1 MVEGIGPSMDVPCK
15 SLQEKYIIVRNA
27 RGKGKWNSIQLVLED
42 TLADKWNK
50 VNTHNVVMLVQFP
63 IKSGIFPDSSLPSIL
78 LQEHMKHMNI

>member
-15 SLQEKYIIVRNA
+15 SLQEKYTTVRKA

-63 IKSGIFPDSSLPSIL
+63 IKSGIFPDSSFPSIL
-78 LQEHMKHMNI
+78 LQEHMKQMNI